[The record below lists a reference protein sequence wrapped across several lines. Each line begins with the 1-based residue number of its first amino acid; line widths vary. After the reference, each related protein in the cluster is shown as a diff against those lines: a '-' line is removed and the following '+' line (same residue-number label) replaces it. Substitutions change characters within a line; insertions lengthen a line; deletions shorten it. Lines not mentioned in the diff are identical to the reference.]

1 MRHRPTRPLAR
12 PARCALALAVMATM
26 AGCTAPGFLRQAEPA
41 PTPALLP
48 IEDIL
53 TGESAQLD
61 AEAAAALSAR
71 GAALRTRA
79 QATP

>member
-1 MRHRPTRPLAR
+1 MRHRPARRLAR
-12 PARCALALAVMATM
+12 PALCAAAIAVLSAT

-48 IEDIL
+48 IEEIL
-53 TGESAQLD
+53 TGDSAQLD

-79 QATP
+79 LAAP

>member
-1 MRHRPTRPLAR
+1 MRHRPALSLAR
-12 PARCALALAVMATM
+12 PALCAVALAAL
-26 AGCTAPGFLRQAEPA
+26 AGCTEPGFLRQAEPA

-48 IEDIL
+48 IEELL
-53 TGESAQLD
+53 TGDSARLD